1 MMKSIAKAMHE
12 NSFNYWKFEIG
23 KIARLWP
30 MVVLWAAVALVVGL
44 FVMLPDD
51 LENLS
56 ESVIASNMFA
66 NNVLACITTRNYWDI
81 VNTFKPLMHT
91 WYLGVLMQAYIG
103 LPLIYWGVFKFVKNM
118 KAVKISLII
127 ITLLSLIAYLLPI
140 ATTAE
145 KFYYL
150 PYRVFEITLGSL
162 VAFAPPK
169 RIDKKILYSAES
181 ICLAVVL
188 FILYA
193 SFEYSTTLKQL
204 FVVCATVVL
213 VYVFA
218 NTNEK
223 TNRLVVA
230 IARIGKASLSI
241 YICHQIIVAYM
252 YYTITDRTD
261 FKVLLLFIAAV
272 SVVSALCYWG
282 IEKSIGR
289 ATRKNVL
296 LVLIPS
302 IVLCVITSA
311 ISGLIYMHAGV
322 VRDVPESG
330 IEKTNVHRGMHAE
343 YCDVPYSWDRDFNS
357 TDKVKIVVIG
367 DSFGR
372 DFCNILNESAI
383 ANQIEISYVFPRS
396 KNVYEDYQDRLSEA
410 DLVFRTFSSSTVDIK
425 DSLPDII
432 SEDKLYIVGYK
443 NFGSSNGIIYNHRG
457 SDNYFEQSITLSDEV
472 IKNNQILSEQYG
484 NHYIDMI
491 APVQKSDGSVRVF
504 TDDLHFISQDCRHLT
519 RYGAK
524 YYAKII
530 DLSWIAEINNRR

>member
-1 MMKSIAKAMHE
+1 
-12 NSFNYWKFEIG
+12 
-23 KIARLWP
+23 

-91 WYLGVLMQAYIG
+91 WYLGVLMQAYVG
-103 LPLIYWGVFKFVKNM
+103 LPLLYLGVFKFVKNM

-127 ITLLSLIAYLLPI
+127 ITLLSLIAYLLSI

-150 PYRVFEITLGSL
+150 PYRAFEITLESL

-169 RIDKKILYSAES
+169 RIEKKILYTVEL
-181 ICLAVVL
+181 ICIAVVL
-188 FILYA
+188 FILCA
-193 SFEYSTTLKQL
+193 NFEYSTTLKQL
-204 FVVCATVVL
+204 LVVCATVVL
-213 VYVFA
+213 AYVFV

-223 TNRLVVA
+223 TNRFVVA
-230 IARIGKASLSI
+230 IACIGKASLSI

-252 YYTITDRTD
+252 YYTITDHTD
-261 FKVLLLFIAAV
+261 FKVLLLFIVAV

-289 ATRKNVL
+289 AARKNVL
-296 LVLIPS
+296 IVLIPF

-311 ISGLIYMHAGV
+311 TSGLIYMHAGV
-322 VRDVPESG
+322 VRDVPELG
-330 IEKTNVHRGMHAE
+330 IEKTSVHRGMHAE
-343 YCDVPYSWDRDFNS
+343 YCDEPYSWDRDFNS

-383 ANQIEISYVFPRS
+383 ANQIEISYIFPAQRM
-396 KNVYEDYQDRLSEA
+396 YTR
-410 DLVFRTFSSSTVDIK
+410 
-425 DSLPDII
+425 
-432 SEDKLYIVGYK
+432 
-443 NFGSSNGIIYNHRG
+443 
-457 SDNYFEQSITLSDEV
+457 ITKTDFP
-472 IKNNQILSEQYG
+472 KQILCLGRFPLRQ
-484 NHYIDMI
+484 
-491 APVQKSDGSVRVF
+491 
-504 TDDLHFISQDCRHLT
+504 
-519 RYGAK
+519 
-524 YYAKII
+524 
-530 DLSWIAEINNRR
+530 